1 MKEDAHSDGL
11 YDVVVMALS
20 LLVVWGEHAEDIATG
35 YFAEDGGGHPDRQD
49 LLLQN
54 SPCTL
59 LLSKA
64 SPSSLQPLAAGL
76 NVANLNLISRFASAD
91 DVLVGGTKSDAAVL
105 SAKIIKMCL
114 RHTNNIAPSHDAR
127 IGLSAFR
134 AALGGGSHMFQVL
147 LGAFDKL
154 DDDASTSEEGS
165 VERMEQLVL
174 MATIMLETVAV
185 SVSSQPDLAR
195 AILLGG
201 ENNEDW
207 RLVDKMVS
215 SVMSTSDL
223 MSASRE
229 NNQTAE
235 DDR

>member
-1 MKEDAHSDGL
+1 
-11 YDVVVMALS
+11 
-20 LLVVWGEHAEDIATG
+20 
-35 YFAEDGGGHPDRQD
+35 
-49 LLLQN
+49 
-54 SPCTL
+54 
-59 LLSKA
+59 
-64 SPSSLQPLAAGL
+64 
-76 NVANLNLISRFASAD
+76 
-91 DVLVGGTKSDAAVL
+91 
-105 SAKIIKMCL
+105 
-114 RHTNNIAPSHDAR
+114 
-127 IGLSAFR
+127 
-134 AALGGGSHMFQVL
+134 MFQVL

>member
-1 MKEDAHSDGL
+1 M
-11 YDVVVMALS
+11 MA
-20 LLVVWGEHAEDIATG
+20 VAVEVNMER
-35 YFAEDGGGHPDRQD
+35 GG
-49 LLLQN
+49 
-54 SPCTL
+54 
-59 LLSKA
+59 
-64 SPSSLQPLAAGL
+64 
-76 NVANLNLISRFASAD
+76 
-91 DVLVGGTKSDAAVL
+91 
-105 SAKIIKMCL
+105 
-114 RHTNNIAPSHDAR
+114 
-127 IGLSAFR
+127 
-134 AALGGGSHMFQVL
+134 
-147 LGAFDKL
+147 
-154 DDDASTSEEGS
+154 GS

-195 AILLGG
+195 ATLLGG